1 MKILAMK
8 GKDTFIVRLNE
19 NETALVN
26 LTEESVFFDEK
37 GAYFLRNGIFR
48 APVYDEAMEQKMI
61 ALITR
66 QHDINELREILIR
79 FATCGIEPLAEV
91 SANYLQEKA
100 GKEELI
106 PVIKD
111 ALKDDSIKQYK
122 YEEKFR
128 RALELLRQ

>member
-19 NETALVN
+19 NESALVN
-26 LTEESVFFDEK
+26 LTEESVLFDEK
-37 GAYFLRNGIFR
+37 GAYFLRSGMFY
-48 APVYDEAMEQKMI
+48 APVYDEDMEKKMF
-61 ALITR
+61 ALITA
-66 QHDINELREILIR
+66 QHDENELREILIR
-79 FATCGIEPLAEV
+79 FATCGIQPLAEV

-100 GKEELI
+100 GKEALI
-106 PVIKD
+106 PVLED
-111 ALKDDSIKQYK
+111 AAKDDSIRAYK